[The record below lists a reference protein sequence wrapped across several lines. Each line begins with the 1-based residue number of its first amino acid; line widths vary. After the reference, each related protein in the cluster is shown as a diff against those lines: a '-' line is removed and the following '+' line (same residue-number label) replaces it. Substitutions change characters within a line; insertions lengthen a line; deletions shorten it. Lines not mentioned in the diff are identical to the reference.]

1 MRRPDFHIHLHRA
14 RRAALAALAACA
26 LAACSDGTGND
37 DDGEVVET
45 TELQFLSPAANAPPL
60 VATTASFYAKKG
72 EDRRLR
78 MYYRP
83 RPTETDSTEF
93 LRFEVKAQSLLRRPD
108 GSSIAAGDSVLI
120 TVTVVD
126 LSRFI
131 VDFQP
136 SGLRFDPDEPARL
149 KLEFDEA
156 DDDIDDDG
164 DIDGDDDLRK
174 TELSLWRRETAAQ
187 PWVKLASQVEVDLE
201 QLEADILGFTNY
213 AIAYRK
219 AQ

>member
-1 MRRPDFHIHLHRA
+1 MRRPDPFHSIFRA
-14 RRAALAALAACA
+14 WRAALVAVAALALAACGD
-26 LAACSDGTGND
+26 STGN

-45 TELQFLSPAANAPPL
+45 SELQFLSPAPDAPPL
-60 VATTASFYAKKG
+60 VVTTASFYAKKG

-78 MYYRP
+78 MFYRP
-83 RPTETDSTEF
+83 RPAETDSTEF
-93 LRFEVKAQSLLRRPD
+93 LRFEVKAQSLLRRPN
-108 GSSIAAGDSVLI
+108 GSSIAQGDSVLI

-136 SGLRFDPDEPARL
+136 SGLRFDPDEPAEL

-164 DIDGDDDLRK
+164 DIDGDDDLREA
-174 TELSLWRRETAAQ
+174 ELSLWRRETATQ
-187 PWVKLASQVEVDLE
+187 PWVQLASQVEVELE

-213 AIAYRK
+213 AIAYRRP
-219 AQ
+219 Q

>member
-1 MRRPDFHIHLHRA
+1 MRRPDLFHSMHRA
-14 RRAALAALAACA
+14 RRAASVAIAALALAACG
-26 LAACSDGTGND
+26 DGTGNG
-37 DDGEVVET
+37 DDGAVET
-45 TELQFLSPAANAPPL
+45 TELQFLAPAPDAPPL
-60 VATTASFYAKKG
+60 VVTTASFYARKG

-78 MYYRP
+78 MFYRP
-83 RPTETDSTEF
+83 RPGEADSTEF
-93 LRFEVKAQSLLRRPD
+93 LRFEVKAQSLLRRPN
-108 GSSIAAGDSVLI
+108 GSSIAQGDSVLI

-126 LSRFI
+126 LTRFI

-136 SGLRFDPDEPARL
+136 SGLRFAPDEPAQL

-174 TELSLWRRETAAQ
+174 TQLSLWRRETAAQ
-187 PWVKLASQVEVDLE
+187 PWVQIASQVEVDLE

-213 AIAYRK
+213 AIAYRRP
-219 AQ
+219 Q